1 MLTHAPV
8 WMDLEMALSQSS
20 SDSKTNTAWFH
31 SYEALRVVKLM
42 ETESGEVTAG
52 AREGGLRGTVS
63 AGEINDELGRDLP
76 SETERKRR
84 KEVKAGECIGMKT
97 II

>member
-63 AGEINDELGRDLP
+63 AGEIKRLL
-76 SETERKRR
+76 ETDGGDGCPT
-84 KEVKAGECIGMKT
+84 V
-97 II
+97 